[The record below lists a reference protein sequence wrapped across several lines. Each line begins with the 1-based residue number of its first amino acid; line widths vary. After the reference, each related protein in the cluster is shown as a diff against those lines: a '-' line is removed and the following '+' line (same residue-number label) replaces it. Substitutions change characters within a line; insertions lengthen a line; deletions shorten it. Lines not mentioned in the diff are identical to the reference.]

1 MASEGGKDPSKDIRE
16 MSTDIALTV
25 QRGPAAQEI
34 SGNPQILL
42 KY

>member
-1 MASEGGKDPSKDIRE
+1 MVCEGGEEPSKDIRE
-16 MSTDIALTV
+16 TSSDIALTV
-25 QRGPAAQEI
+25 QRGSAAQEI

>member
-1 MASEGGKDPSKDIRE
+1 MACEGGKDPSKDIRE